1 MIYFLLLIL
10 LFLIFLISFVHYCYT
25 TTNVHEKLEIESA
38 HVLITGGSKG
48 IGKAVAMELIRCG
61 ASVTIVARDENTL
74 KKSHMELSNCRSN
87 STQIIDY
94 KTLDV
99 TWNMEVIKKTINDI
113 IEKSG
118 PINILVNCAG
128 YAIARKFNNT
138 KLTEFEDIINCNL
151 LGTIK
156 VTQVV
161 LVGMKDRKAGQIVLI
176 SSVCG
181 QFGFYGYSAYSATKF
196 ALKGV
201 SDCLSMEV
209 YKFPYL
215 KLIRDNIG
223 VTVVYPPDTNTEGF
237 LNENKDKPLVTEQI
251 SSSGGLMD
259 PIAVAQQIVIAI
271 KVILF

>member
-1 MIYFLLLIL
+1 
-10 LFLIFLISFVHYCYT
+10 
-25 TTNVHEKLEIESA
+25 
-38 HVLITGGSKG
+38 
-48 IGKAVAMELIRCG
+48 MELIRCG
-61 ASVTIVARDENTL
+61 ASVTIVARDE
-74 KKSHMELSNCRSN
+74 
-87 STQIIDY
+87 
-94 KTLDV
+94 
-99 TWNMEVIKKTINDI
+99 I

-156 VTQVV
+156 VTQCV
-161 LVGMKDRKAGQIVLI
+161 LLGMKDRKAGQIVLI

-181 QFGFYGYSAYSATKF
+181 QVWVFLELTQFGFYGYSAYSATKF

-271 KVILF
+271 KNRKRSLTFGLEGFAIGILTQGCSPVS